1 MGADVLAGLSVA
13 GLLLPEAVA
22 YAGIGGVPPVHAL
35 AAAVVGLLV
44 YAAIGRSRFA
54 IVAPTSSSAAIMA
67 ASVADIAVD
76 PSQRATLGLAL
87 GLAMVL
93 AAGGFFLAAGAAR
106 LGSMAAFV
114 SRPVLRG
121 FAFGLA
127 VTIVVKQL
135 PLVVGVQGVG
145 GMPLRVLLGLAA
157 RVRDW
162 NWFSA
167 GIGVAALLLLLGLRR
182 LRGVPA
188 AFVVLVVGIG
198 LSFAVDLEGRHVGQ
212 VGALDV
218 SGLMPG
224 FPDLPSAA
232 WLRAGQVALPLFLI
246 VFAESWG
253 TIRTLA
259 LRNGDVLDPNR
270 ELLALGAANV
280 GAALVQGMPVGAG
293 FSAGSANEAAG
304 AVSRWA
310 GVAAACALVALLLGA
325 SGLIARLP
333 EPVLAAV
340 VIAAL
345 MHALDPAPL
354 WRLWVVGRDLWVAL
368 AGVAG
373 VLVLGVLDGML
384 IAIGLSLA
392 TALQRFARP
401 HMSVLG
407 ELGGSGNFVDSMNHP
422 DAVVYP
428 GVAVFRPNEPL
439 FFANAERVFG
449 AIFARSAPARVVIVS
464 LEESADLDS
473 TAADALIEF
482 ARLVAG
488 RGQTL
493 LLARAKDEVQARLAR
508 AGGTGFRCYR
518 SVDDAAK
525 VARAG

>member
-1 MGADVLAGLSVA
+1 
-13 GLLLPEAVA
+13 
-22 YAGIGGVPPVHAL
+22 
-35 AAAVVGLLV
+35 
-44 YAAIGRSRFA
+44 
-54 IVAPTSSSAAIMA
+54 
-67 ASVADIAVD
+67 
-76 PSQRATLGLAL
+76 
-87 GLAMVL
+87 
-93 AAGGFFLAAGAAR
+93 
-106 LGSMAAFV
+106 
-114 SRPVLRG
+114 
-121 FAFGLA
+121 
-127 VTIVVKQL
+127 
-135 PLVVGVQGVG
+135 
-145 GMPLRVLLGLAA
+145 
-157 RVRDW
+157 
-162 NWFSA
+162 
-167 GIGVAALLLLLGLRR
+167 
-182 LRGVPA
+182 VPA

-407 ELGGSGNFVDSMNHP
+407 ELGGSGNFVDCMNHP